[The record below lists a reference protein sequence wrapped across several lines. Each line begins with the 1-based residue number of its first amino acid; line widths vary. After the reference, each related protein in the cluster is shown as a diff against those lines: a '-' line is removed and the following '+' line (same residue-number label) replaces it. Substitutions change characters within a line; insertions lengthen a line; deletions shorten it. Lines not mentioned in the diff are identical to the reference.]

1 MREIRGIHLELATLH
16 MHAAYISHMPVSAT
30 YTRGAWDYSVQYRK
44 IINVLLVCVCVRVF
58 FLLTIILTCMTAK
71 HACGHGY
78 IPKHKIKINTH
89 THTHI
94 NSCDS
99 ALHFRHVTMKHNGH
113 EMLVGKYPSHALTV
127 YNSEKTL
134 LYK

>member
-16 MHAAYISHMPVSAT
+16 ICMQRISHMPVSAT

-44 IINVLLVCVCVRVF
+44 IINVLLVCV
-58 FLLTIILTCMTAK
+58 TCMTAK

-99 ALHFRHVTMKHNGH
+99 ALHFRHVTMEHNGH